1 MEMKIKDA
9 IMHYNALTQRPS
21 IVDQTLPSK
30 LSYFISRNAKKLEE
44 EVKNYNDEREKIC
57 KRLAEKDEEGSPITK
72 DGKYDISE
80 ENKKILDEEL
90 EALLD
95 TDIDVDI
102 HMVEI
107 DPILDQCD
115 AAERYHVPTARELM
129 ALEFM
134 IK

>member
-9 IMHYNALTQRPS
+9 IMHYNVLAQRPS
-21 IVDQTLPSK
+21 ITDQTLPSK
-30 LSYFISRNAKKLEE
+30 LSYAIGRNVKKLEE
-44 EVKNYNDEREKIC
+44 EVRSYNEEREKIC
-57 KRLAEKDEEGSPITK
+57 KRLAEKDEEGNPITK
-72 DGKYDISE
+72 NGKYDISE

-102 HMVEI
+102 QMVDI

-134 IK
+134 IR

>member
-1 MEMKIKDA
+1 
-9 IMHYNALTQRPS
+9 MHYNALTQRPS
-21 IVDQTLPSK
+21 IVDQALPSK
-30 LSYFISRNAKKLEE
+30 LSYAISRNVKKLEE
-44 EVKNYNDEREKIC
+44 EVRSYNEEREKIC
-57 KRLAEKDEEGSPITK
+57 KRLAEKDEEGNPITK
-72 DGKYDISE
+72 DGKYDISD

-102 HMVEI
+102 QMVDI

-129 ALEFM
+129 TLEFM

>member
-44 EVKNYNDEREKIC
+44 EVKNYNDEREEIC

>member
-21 IVDQTLPSK
+21 IVDRTLPSK
-30 LSYFISRNAKKLEE
+30 LSYSISRNVKKLQE
-44 EVKNYNDEREKIC
+44 EVKSYNDEREKIC
-57 KRLAEKDEEGSPITK
+57 KRLAEKDGEGNPIIK

-90 EALLD
+90 DALLD

-102 HMVEI
+102 HTVEI

-115 AAERYHVPTARELM
+115 ATERYHVPTARELM

-134 IK
+134 IR

>member
-1 MEMKIKDA
+1 MKIKDA

-30 LSYFISRNAKKLEE
+30 LSYSISRNAKKLEE
-44 EVKNYNDEREKIC
+44 EVKNYNEEREKIC
-57 KRLAEKDEEGSPITK
+57 KRLAEKDEEGNPITK
-72 DGKYDISE
+72 YGKYDISE
-80 ENKKILDEEL
+80 ENKRILDEEL
-90 EALLD
+90 DALLD

-102 HMVEI
+102 HTVEI

-129 ALEFM
+129 TLEFM

>member
-30 LSYFISRNAKKLEE
+30 LSYSISRNAKKLEE
-44 EVKNYNDEREKIC
+44 EVKNYNEEREKIC
-57 KRLAEKDEEGSPITK
+57 KRLAEKDEEGNPITK
-72 DGKYDISE
+72 YGKYDISE
-80 ENKKILDEEL
+80 ENKRILDEEL
-90 EALLD
+90 DALLD

-102 HMVEI
+102 HTVEI

-129 ALEFM
+129 TLEFM

>member
-9 IMHYNALTQRPS
+9 IMHYNALTKRPS
-21 IVDQTLPSK
+21 IVDQALPSK
-30 LSYFISRNAKKLEE
+30 LGYSISRNAKKLEE

-57 KRLAEKDEEGSPITK
+57 KRLAEKDEEGKPIAK

-80 ENKKILDEEL
+80 ENKQILDEEL
-90 EALLD
+90 NALLD

-102 HMVEI
+102 HMVDI

-129 ALEFM
+129 TLEFM

>member
-9 IMHYNALTQRPS
+9 IMHYNTLTQRPS

-30 LSYFISRNAKKLEE
+30 LSYSISRNLKKLEE
-44 EVKNYNDEREKIC
+44 EVKNYNEERERIC
-57 KRLAEKDEEGSPITK
+57 KRLAEKDGDGNPIAK

-80 ENKKILDEEL
+80 ENKQILDEEL
-90 EALLD
+90 NALLD

-102 HMVEI
+102 HMVDI

-129 ALEFM
+129 TLEFM

>member
-9 IMHYNALTQRPS
+9 IMHYNALTRNPS
-21 IVDQTLPSK
+21 LVDQVLPSK
-30 LSYFISRNAKKLEE
+30 LSYSIGRNIKKLEE
-44 EVKNYNDEREKIC
+44 EVKNYNEERERIC
-57 KRLAEKDEEGSPITK
+57 KRLAEKDEDGKPITK
-72 DGKYDISE
+72 DGKYDLSE
-80 ENKKILDEEL
+80 ENKQILDNEL
-90 EALLD
+90 DALLN

-102 HMVEI
+102 HTVEI

-129 ALEFM
+129 TLEFM

>member
-9 IMHYNALTQRPS
+9 IMHYNVLTQRPS
-21 IVDQTLPSK
+21 ITDQTLPSK
-30 LSYFISRNAKKLEE
+30 LSYAIGRNVKKLEE
-44 EVKNYNDEREKIC
+44 EVRSYNEERGKIC
-57 KRLAEKDEEGSPITK
+57 KRLAEKDEEGNPIAK

-90 EALLD
+90 DALLD

-102 HMVEI
+102 HTVDI
-107 DPILDQCD
+107 DPILDLCD

-129 ALEFM
+129 TLEFM
-134 IK
+134 IR

>member
-21 IVDQTLPSK
+21 IVDQALPSK
-30 LSYFISRNAKKLEE
+30 LSYAIGRNVKKLEE
-44 EVKNYNDEREKIC
+44 EVRSYNEEREKIC
-57 KRLAEKDEEGSPITK
+57 KRLAEKDEEGNPITK

-90 EALLD
+90 DALLD

-102 HMVEI
+102 HTVDI

-115 AAERYHVPTARELM
+115 GAERYHVPTARELM
-129 ALEFM
+129 TLEFM
-134 IK
+134 IR

>member
-9 IMHYNALTQRPS
+9 IMHYNALTQRPP
-21 IVDQTLPSK
+21 IVDRTLPSK
-30 LSYFISRNAKKLEE
+30 LSYSISRNIKKLQE
-44 EVKNYNDEREKIC
+44 EVKSYNDEREKVC
-57 KRLAEKDEEGSPITK
+57 KRLAEKDGEGNPIIK

-90 EALLD
+90 DALLD

-102 HMVEI
+102 HTVEI

-134 IK
+134 IR